1 MKSEQTFSMTK
12 GSIAKTAFE
21 CATKYF
27 GVQSS
32 IHKNEYIFVP
42 LTKYGILKNAR
53 LFLKHRLRWNADAM
67 FEIRI
72 CSEIKNW
79 NRNYGFVTLFICL

>member
-53 LFLKHRLRWNADAM
+53 LFLKHRLRICDGTQTRCSK
-67 FEIRI
+67 FEYIPKLKI
-72 CSEIKNW
+72 GTGIM
-79 NRNYGFVTLFICL
+79 VL